1 MRGESQA
8 AQKHHDQ
15 DSRQPPVVVET
26 LSEGIVTGTDELCRV
41 LSPPPIHWS
50 KGSAVFQLCPRRSW
64 LTIKLGDAPVRQ
76 RNTIYACESALSH
89 PISELKKVQEV
100 DTIPRTTTVGVEDT
114 YPTSANSRSHLAL
127 SNVTVIA
134 PPGPRHIMKGSAVVV
149 IGVDRHGVGRD
160 NGLRQ
165 RLFADAVEA

>member
-1 MRGESQA
+1 M
-8 AQKHHDQ
+8 
-15 DSRQPPVVVET
+15 
-26 LSEGIVTGTDELCRV
+26 
-41 LSPPPIHWS
+41 
-50 KGSAVFQLCPRRSW
+50 
-64 LTIKLGDAPVRQ
+64 
-76 RNTIYACESALSH
+76 SH